1 MYTTSYT
8 DITKEK
14 GEMISKSFATLNSYG
29 LDNKK
34 MYVANISLDCIL
46 LRWNLPTI
54 SIFWGSEHLNQT

>member
-34 MYVANISLDCIL
+34 MYVANISLDCKYIVKMKL
-46 LRWNLPTI
+46 TNYFHFL
-54 SIFWGSEHLNQT
+54 G

>member
-46 LRWNLPTI
+46 LR
-54 SIFWGSEHLNQT
+54 